1 LTVLPGS
8 TIMRAEVTRM
18 TKRIILCY
26 VLIVL
31 SALFAVLHNILS
43 AAQNGEDV
51 LFFVLTLVFTV
62 GFVASVL
69 YCTVSYIKKGEPKD
83 LWKLG
88 WIGLLGL
95 LGLVPQLTYGLFGFF
110 GFFGFFGARGWRDSP
125 SG

>member
-1 LTVLPGS
+1 
-8 TIMRAEVTRM
+8 M

-26 VLIVL
+26 VLIALAVL
-31 SALFAVLHNILS
+31 SVVLHNALS
-43 AAQNGEDV
+43 AAQKSEDA
-51 LFFVLTLVFTV
+51 LFFLLTLVFTI

-69 YCTVSYIKKGEPKD
+69 YCTINYMKKGQPED

-110 GFFGFFGARGWRDSP
+110 GFFGFFGARSWKNHPKD
-125 SG
+125 

>member
-1 LTVLPGS
+1 
-8 TIMRAEVTRM
+8 MNAEAIKM

-26 VLIVL
+26 VLVVL
-31 SALFAVLHNILS
+31 SALSAVLHNIIS
-43 AAQNGEDV
+43 TAQNGEDV

-69 YCTVSYIKKGEPKD
+69 YCTINYIRNGEPKD

-110 GFFGFFGARGWRDSP
+110 GFFGFFGARGWRDSNP
-125 SG
+125 G

>member
-1 LTVLPGS
+1 
-8 TIMRAEVTRM
+8 M

-26 VLIVL
+26 ALVVL
-31 SALFAVLHNILS
+31 SALSAILHNILS
-43 AAQNGEDV
+43 AAQSGEDT

-69 YCTVSYIKKGEPKD
+69 YCTTSYIRKGEPAD

-88 WIGLLGL
+88 WIGMLGL
-95 LGLVPQLTYGLFGFF
+95 LGLIPQLTPCLFGFF
-110 GFFGFFGARGWRDSP
+110 GFFGFFGARGWKDSS